1 MKLSLIVLTP
11 GKTQGKAIPISLSQ
25 FLIGRDPH
33 CQLRPASPMISNRHC
48 ALLTR
53 GGKVF
58 VRDFESTNGT
68 FVNQERVRG
77 EKGLKHGDHLRLGP
91 LEFRV
96 ELVGPLDVDQPTPLP
111 SGKSEA
117 PVGEDEAAAALLLE
131 LQDNAPNPAKSVDS
145 EGIPTGSTVMEIP
158 AATAQGDTPLNNE
171 EAKKPEEDEK
181 KKKAAEKA
189 KVGDTAVVANELL
202 QKYLRRPRKP
212 TV

>member
-11 GKTQGKAIPISLSQ
+11 GKTQGKAIAISLSQ

-77 EKGLKHGDHLRLGP
+77 EKALKHGDHLRLGP
-91 LEFRV
+91 LSF
-96 ELVGPLDVDQPTPLP
+96 G
-111 SGKSEA
+111 
-117 PVGEDEAAAALLLE
+117 
-131 LQDNAPNPAKSVDS
+131 
-145 EGIPTGSTVMEIP
+145 
-158 AATAQGDTPLNNE
+158 
-171 EAKKPEEDEK
+171 
-181 KKKAAEKA
+181 
-189 KVGDTAVVANELL
+189 
-202 QKYLRRPRKP
+202 
-212 TV
+212 

>member
-48 ALLTR
+48 ALLIR

-96 ELVGPLDVDQPTPLP
+96 EVVGPPEVDQPTPLP
-111 SGKSEA
+111 TSKAEA
-117 PVGEDEAAAALLLE
+117 PVGDDEAAAALLLE
-131 LQDNAPNPAKSVDS
+131 LQDNSPNPPKSLDS

-158 AATAQGDTPLNNE
+158 AVIQGEANNE
-171 EAKKPEEDEK
+171 EAKKPEGDDK
-181 KKKAAEKA
+181 KKKEGEKA
-189 KVGDTAVVANELL
+189 KTGDTAVVANDIL

-212 TV
+212 TG

>member
-11 GKTQGKAIPISLSQ
+11 GKTQGKAISISLSQ

-111 SGKSEA
+111 TGKTQA

-158 AATAQGDTPLNNE
+158 AAAQGDTPANNE
-171 EAKKPEEDEK
+171 EAKKPEEEEK
-181 KKKAAEKA
+181 KKKEAEKA

-212 TV
+212 TA

>member
-77 EKGLKHGDHLRLGP
+77 EKGLKHGDLLRLGP

-96 ELVGPLDVDQPTPLP
+96 ELAGPLDVDQPTPLP
-111 SGKSEA
+111 SGKTEA

-158 AATAQGDTPLNNE
+158 ATAQGDTPLNNE
-171 EAKKPEEDEK
+171 EANKSEEDEK

>member
-131 LQDNAPNPAKSVDS
+131 L
-145 EGIPTGSTVMEIP
+145 
-158 AATAQGDTPLNNE
+158 
-171 EAKKPEEDEK
+171 
-181 KKKAAEKA
+181 
-189 KVGDTAVVANELL
+189 
-202 QKYLRRPRKP
+202 
-212 TV
+212 

>member
-68 FVNQERVRG
+68 FVNQERIHG

-111 SGKSEA
+111 TSKSNA
-117 PVGEDEAAAALLLE
+117 PVGDDEAAAALLLE
-131 LQDNAPNPAKSVDS
+131 LQESSPNPPKNVDS

-158 AATAQGDTPLNNE
+158 TALPGDTPANNE
-171 EAKKPEEDEK
+171 EAKQTEGDDK
-181 KKKAAEKA
+181 KKKEGGKA
-189 KVGDTAVVANELL
+189 KAGDTAVVANDIL

-212 TV
+212 TG